1 MRVKLAG
8 MEMMECVQGIAY
20 VHHTVF
26 VIVVIANNGLKELD
40 QRLSTGIKGREF
52 IDNPK
57 ILICR

>member
-8 MEMMECVQGIAY
+8 MEMMKCVQGIAY

-26 VIVVIANNGLKELD
+26 VVVIANNRLKELD
-40 QRLSTGIKGREF
+40 QRLSTGVKGREF
-52 IDNPK
+52 TK